1 MKEVEAVVSVCGDY
15 CAFHEMMLT
24 VDYVYGDNPIIF
36 DVLEGMDEL
45 ENLSDEDIKK
55 MDKNE
60 LDKKVKEYINSF
72 DDSGDYCDY
81 KNAIVLEYKGKY
93 YYPLR

>member
-15 CAFHEMMLT
+15 CAFHEMVLS
-24 VDYVYGDNPIIF
+24 VDYVYGNNPVIF

-45 ENLSDEDIKK
+45 EHLSDEDIQK

-60 LDKKVKEYINSF
+60 LDKKVKKYVNSL
-72 DDSGDYCDY
+72 DIGDYCDT
-81 KNAIVLEYKGKY
+81 KNTVVIEHKGKY
-93 YYPLR
+93 YYPLL